1 MYTSKIHYQND
12 QTRFR
17 LQDSVNLRL
26 GSRGD
31 CTRPR
36 HHHHRAEPDGDE
48 RSVCHVEGGGRGI
61 GSVKQDACVRCTNE
75 ATDDDAK
82 KTRRQLVDEARGERC
97 GEQTPSE

>member
-1 MYTSKIHYQND
+1 MYTSKIHDQND

-26 GSRGD
+26 GSRGA

-36 HHHHRAEPDGDE
+36 HHHRAEPDGDE
-48 RSVCHVEGGGRGI
+48 RSVCHVEGGWRGV
-61 GSVKQDACVRCTNE
+61 GSVEQDACVRCTNE